1 MSAVKARDGDR
12 RARPVH
18 TLRYSAF
25 ILLLVIFSV
34 TGCTPPR
41 DAVPLGGTLSVLGP
55 DQNFIEAVSRN
66 ELPPGWEVSGEMPP
80 GALAIH
86 QIDRFRALG
95 IKPAS
100 TPFAVLR
107 HTNASLLATPYLSWA
122 WHMQPP
128 GILARGSAHPV
139 RIIVGL
145 VGPGKKAG
153 KSWWSFGDDGK
164 VTRIIQMVW
173 NETALG
179 RGSVIGPRIDEDR
192 PESARYIARGGPEQA
207 NRWWVDTVDLALIHR
222 QVWPEDDPSK
232 MVIRYI
238 GVAVQAAAKTRGARQ
253 PGEMNIA
260 AIRLTR

>member
-1 MSAVKARDGDR
+1 MLV
-12 RARPVH
+12 
-18 TLRYSAF
+18 
-25 ILLLVIFSV
+25 LLLVILSAA
-34 TGCTPPR
+34 GCTPPR

-55 DQNFIEAVSRN
+55 DQRFIEAVSQG
-66 ELPPGWEVSGEMPP
+66 EIPPGWEISGEMPP

-95 IKPAS
+95 VKPAS
-100 TPFAVLR
+100 TPFALLR

-128 GILARGSAHPV
+128 GHIAGGSAHPV

-153 KSWWSFGDDGK
+153 KSWWSFGGDGK

-173 NETALG
+173 NGTALG
-179 RGSVIGPRIDEDR
+179 RGSVVGPRIDEDR

-207 NRWWVDTVDLALIHR
+207 NRWWVDTVDLSLIHR
-222 QVWPEDDPSK
+222 QVWPEDDPAK
-232 MVIRYI
+232 MDIRYI
-238 GVAVQAAAKTRGARQ
+238 GVAVQAAAKSRGGQ
-253 PGEMNIA
+253 LPGEMNIA